1 MLTKIALKNFKCFQ
15 GKTEFT
21 LGRINL
27 LTGVNGTGKSSF
39 LQSLLLLY
47 QSLEINPSTTELF
60 LNGSCLKLGNY
71 EDIKNSNT
79 TRDEPIEI
87 QYQIHPHIFE
97 NNQDDKLLI
106 DLKYTLEEDSIDEM
120 ILKIKEVS
128 YKLSYW
134 PREGLVRYSEET
146 LKLPTQEKYDLLIPN
161 KLFKKLSG
169 DIIKIDKKAIKSS
182 YIDIIKKGFSYI
194 HYISANRIGPRDF
207 YLKEPLRHFPTVGAN
222 GENTINL
229 LSKKAESLVNP
240 QLCLGKDAQNLITQT
255 EEWLSFIFDGAKL
268 EVPKSNRSILEPLFN
283 TTLSRNRY
291 KASNVGFGY
300 SYILPI
306 IVSGLIAEENHILI
320 VENPEAHLHPRA
332 QSRLIEFLARVTAI
346 GVQVFIET
354 HSDHIL
360 NALRIAI
367 LDGLITSEQAN
378 ILYFSTDIGVR
389 IEKIEIKPDGRIEQ
403 WPKGFFDQM
412 DLDFNRL
419 FGV

>member
-27 LTGVNGTGKSSF
+27 LTGVNGTGKSSL

-60 LNGSCLKLGNY
+60 LNGSCVQLGNY

-79 TRDEPIEI
+79 PNDEPIEI
-87 QYQIHPHIFE
+87 QYQIHPQIFE
-97 NNQDDKLLI
+97 DNQDDNLLI
-106 DLKYTLEEDSIDEM
+106 DLKYTLEENSRDEM

-128 YKLSYW
+128 YELSY
-134 PREGLVRYSEET
+134 RTKEDLVRYCEET
-146 LKLPTQEKYDLLIPN
+146 LKLPAQEKYDLLMPD
-161 KLFKKLSG
+161 KLFKRLSG
-169 DIIKIDKKAIKSS
+169 DIIKIDQKTIKSS
-182 YIDIIKKGFSYI
+182 YIDIIKESLSFI
-194 HYISANRIGPRDF
+194 HYISANRIGFRDF
-207 YLKEPLRHFPTVGAN
+207 CLKEPVGHFSTVGAN

-229 LSKKAESLVNP
+229 LSEKAESLVNP
-240 QLCLGKDAQNLITQT
+240 QLCLGHDAQNLMTQT
-255 EEWLSFIFDGAKL
+255 KEWLSFIFDGAKS
-268 EVPKSNRSILEPLFN
+268 EAPKSNSSILEPLFN
-283 TTLSRNRY
+283 TILSRSSH
-291 KASNVGFGY
+291 KASNVGLGY
-300 SYILPI
+300 SSILPI

-332 QSRLIEFLARVTAI
+332 QSRLIKFLARVTAI

-378 ILYFSTDIGVR
+378 ILYFSTDIGVGA
-389 IEKIEIKPDGRIEQ
+389 EKIEIKPNGRIER
-403 WPKGFFDQM
+403 WPERFFDQI